1 MRIGEVSQ
9 CSGVSVRMLRH
20 YDSLGLV
27 RPSGRTSA
35 GYREYAD
42 EDLRRSLHLEALRS
56 LGLSLAQAGRALNG
70 GEESD
75 DTTTSD
81 PAAVLDALIAR
92 TRERLDAEHELLT
105 LLADTRDRAPRDR
118 DEVLATIALLRAVHS
133 DDPGTGPHPRD
144 RPDRT
149 TRDGRLVRAPRP
161 RSPGRHQW
169 SDRTRTRP
177 GGDRVDAAAAHAR
190 MFDALDQLSPILD
203 PLADLFAQRGFELAL
218 VGGSVRD
225 ALLGRDMPDLD
236 FTTDARPDDILAAIR
251 GWADAH
257 WDIGKQFGTIG
268 LRKGDRLIEITTY
281 RAEQYDPDSRK
292 PVVAFGDTL
301 DADLVR
307 RDFTIGA
314 MAVRLPGRVF
324 VDPHGGLSDLAAGVI
339 RTPGTPEDSFS
350 DDPLRMMRGARFTS
364 QLDFRVATEVRD
376 AMTRMSDRIDI
387 ISAERVR
394 DELVKLVTGL
404 RPRAGI
410 ELLVETGICER
421 ILPEFAALRDQQDEH
436 NRHKDVYEHSLTVLD
451 QAVELE
457 KEYARRDAE
466 AAAEAAATAA
476 EEAAENGAGEDTPAV
491 TAGPEA
497 GGPPPPARV
506 AGDGSAD
513 DAAPSTPPFTSPDFI
528 VRFAALMHDVGKPR
542 TRRFDSSGGVTF
554 HHHDVVGAKM
564 TAKRMRALA
573 FDKDTLT
580 KVARLVELHLRF
592 YGYGDAGWTDSAVRR
607 YVTDSGDLL
616 TRLHIL
622 TRSDVTTRNRRKANR
637 LARNYDE
644 LEQRIAAL
652 AEKEALDAIR
662 PELDGTRIMEI
673 LDIPPGPLV
682 GQAYRFLLELRLE
695 EGVVG
700 EEEAALRLRAWHAD
714 GAEASS

>member
-42 EDLRRSLHLEALRS
+42 EDLRRSLHVEALRS

-105 LLADTRDRAPRDR
+105 RLADTRDRAPRDR

-364 QLDFRVATEVRD
+364 QLDFRVADEVRD

-394 DELVKLVTGL
+394 DELVKLMTGL

-466 AAAEAAATAA
+466 AAAEA
-476 EEAAENGAGEDTPAV
+476 
-491 TAGPEA
+491 
-497 GGPPPPARV
+497 
-506 AGDGSAD
+506 GDGSAD

-564 TAKRMRALA
+564 TAKRMRALT

-673 LDIPPGPLV
+673 LGIPPGPLV

-695 EGVVG
+695 EGIVG
-700 EEEAALRLRAWHAD
+700 EDEAARRLRAWHTE
-714 GAEASS
+714 GGGASS